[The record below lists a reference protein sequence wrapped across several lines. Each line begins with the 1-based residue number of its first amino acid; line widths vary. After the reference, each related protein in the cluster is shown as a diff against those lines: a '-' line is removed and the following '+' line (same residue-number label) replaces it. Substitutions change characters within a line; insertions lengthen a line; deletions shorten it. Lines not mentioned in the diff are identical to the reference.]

1 MLFAAHKDANGTS
14 CHHYILQAIYEDR
27 MLEFIDDVGVLA
39 MSTHYGITDDV
50 LLELVSKGVPS
61 AKVFPFARERY
72 DCY

>member
-1 MLFAAHKDANGTS
+1 MLFAANEYAIGTS
-14 CHHYILQAIYEDR
+14 GYHHILQSIDKDR
-27 MLEFIDDVGVLA
+27 VLKFIDDVGVLA